1 MHASG
6 CLLACNAPRWRPN
19 GGELKGYGKGEKNV
33 PADWHGNMI
42 CQIKIH
48 ENDAKKNVVLQ

>member
-6 CLLACNAPRWRPN
+6 CLLACKMHHDGGPN
-19 GGELKGYGKGEKNV
+19 EGECKKYGQGEKCANSL
-33 PADWHGNMI
+33 AWHMI

>member
-6 CLLACNAPRWRPN
+6 CLLAWNAPRWKPN
-19 GGELKGYGKGEKNV
+19 GGECKKYGQGEKCANSL
-33 PADWHGNMI
+33 AWHMI